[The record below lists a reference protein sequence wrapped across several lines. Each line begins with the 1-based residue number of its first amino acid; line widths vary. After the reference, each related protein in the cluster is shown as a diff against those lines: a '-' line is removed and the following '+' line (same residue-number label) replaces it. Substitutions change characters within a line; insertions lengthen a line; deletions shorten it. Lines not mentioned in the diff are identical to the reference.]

1 MKKGNIL
8 FLIAFIFLIQ
18 ACSSVQQSVITKDPS
33 FFPTKRKTILTDELA
48 CFGNMLSEY
57 NFVEGNKPLSISIVS
72 VTDKTNISVDSS
84 HEIPKDMTDLALGVA
99 SNIGGPLR
107 IAHVPTQEEIYSFY
121 LLNVPRV
128 KIYNYFGN
136 YKFKHY
142 NSGIMLYGAI
152 TEYDRV
158 TENDKN
164 TLNLGVDFGEG
175 KSRTDINMSRS
186 KISMFARMAM
196 DFRVIF
202 SKTSNVVNHASSTNT
217 VFLHQNGTD
226 YSYGISFD
234 GQAIGQAVSFTEV
247 DARHSAIRILI
258 ELGLMESIGKYQLI
272 PYWKCFPENDIKQP
286 IKIDNINELQVKDID
301 LDIVNKKRM
310 EFEYGDYPFHSS
322 GDDFKDF
329 TVKYLPRKIDS
340 IIFGYFHV
348 KNEHLSKIFSLSTTN
363 KTQGCNKLK
372 VLLKQKEI
380 ECSFLTPYT
389 IEGKKKKLYK
399 VLKLYKKSNP
409 KFEKLKDENLLKQLH
424 KEFISKKIISP
435 KDEMLSSN
443 MYLALWFNA
452 PIDELARWQPQ

>member
-1 MKKGNIL
+1 MKKSNLL

-72 VTDKTNISVDSS
+72 VTDKTNISADSS
-84 HEIPKDMTDLALGVA
+84 HEIPTDMIDLALGVA

-107 IAHVPTQEEIYSFY
+107 IAHIPTNIEIVNAHRLGF
-121 LLNVPRV
+121 VG
-128 KIYNYFGN
+128 INYFGN

-164 TLNLGVDFGEG
+164 TLNLGLDFGDG
-175 KSRTDINMSRS
+175 KSRTDINTSRS

-217 VFLHQNGTD
+217 VYLHQSGTD

-272 PYWKCFPENDIKQP
+272 PYWKCFPESNKEQL
-286 IKIDNINELQVKDID
+286 IKIDDINKLQAKDID
-301 LDIVNKKRM
+301 LDVINKKRM

-322 GDDFKDF
+322 GNDFSNF
-329 TVKYLPRKIDS
+329 TLKYLPRKIDD

-348 KNEHLSKIFSLSTTN
+348 KNEPLSKIYPLSTTN
-363 KTQGCNKLK
+363 KTRGCSELK
-372 VLLKQKEI
+372 VRLKQEKI

-389 IEGKKKKLYK
+389 IIGKKKKLYQI
-399 VLKLYKKSNP
+399 LRLYKKSNP
-409 KFEKLKDENLLKQLH
+409 KFEQLKDENLLKQLH
-424 KEFISKKIISP
+424 KEFISKKVISP
-435 KDEMLSSN
+435 KDEILSSN

-452 PIDELARWQPQ
+452 PINELARWQP

>member
-1 MKKGNIL
+1 MKKYNIL
-8 FLIAFIFLIQ
+8 LLLIFIIQ
-18 ACSSVQQSVITKDPS
+18 GCSSVQQSVITKDPS
-33 FFPTKRKTILTDELA
+33 FLPVKRKTMLTDELA
-48 CFGNMLSEY
+48 CFGNMLSDY
-57 NFVEGNKPLSISIVS
+57 NFAESNKPLPISIIS

-107 IAHVPTQEEIYSFY
+107 IAHIPTNQELYNAH
-121 LLNVPRV
+121 LLNGFSQINNY
-128 KIYNYFGN
+128 KYFGN

-164 TLNLGVDFGEG
+164 TLNLGLDFGDG

-186 KISMFARMAM
+186 KISLLARMAM

-217 VFLHQNGTD
+217 VYLHQNGTD

-258 ELGLMESIGKYQLI
+258 ELGLLESIGKYQLI

-301 LDIVNKKRM
+301 LDIINKKKM

-322 GDDFKDF
+322 GNDFNNF
-329 TVKYLPRKIDS
+329 TLKYLPRKIDD

-348 KNEHLSKIFSLSTTN
+348 KNEPLSKIFSLSTTN

-372 VLLKQKEI
+372 ALLKQEKI

-389 IEGKKKKLYK
+389 IIGKKKKLYK
-399 VLKLYKKSNP
+399 ILRLYKKNNP
-409 KFEKLKDENLLKQLH
+409 KFEQLKDEVLLKQLH
-424 KEFISKKIISP
+424 KAFINKEIISP
-435 KDEMLSSN
+435 KDEILSSN

-452 PIDELARWQPQ
+452 PISELARWQPQ